1 MAMKLSG
8 KVALITGASRG
19 IGKGVAE
26 GFAREGAKLF
36 LVGHTDEEAL
46 RQTLADI
53 RQSGAEA
60 EGGLYD
66 VGIYDEVRRIADA
79 IGGRY
84 GTLDIVINNAGNIAP
99 TPLLEIPP
107 EQWERTVRTHLHGTF
122 YCTVEM
128 VRRFLKPQ
136 RSGKIVNVTA
146 PAAVRGSSGV
156 ADYASA
162 KGGIIAFTRNAAR
175 ELLPFNIQVNAVL
188 PVARSRMTDAL
199 AEYHAG
205 FTGEENAARLRNLP
219 PPEAV
224 VPSFLF
230 LASSDSDYVSGQVLA
245 ADGGLLA

>member
-53 RQSGAEA
+53 RQSGADA

-79 IGGRY
+79 IGERY

-99 TPLLEIPP
+99 TPLLEILP
-107 EQWERTVRTHLHGTF
+107 EQWGER
-122 YCTVEM
+122 
-128 VRRFLKPQ
+128 
-136 RSGKIVNVTA
+136 
-146 PAAVRGSSGV
+146 
-156 ADYASA
+156 
-162 KGGIIAFTRNAAR
+162 
-175 ELLPFNIQVNAVL
+175 
-188 PVARSRMTDAL
+188 
-199 AEYHAG
+199 
-205 FTGEENAARLRNLP
+205 
-219 PPEAV
+219 
-224 VPSFLF
+224 
-230 LASSDSDYVSGQVLA
+230 
-245 ADGGLLA
+245 

>member
-1 MAMKLSG
+1 MTLSG

-19 IGKGVAE
+19 IGKRGAE
-26 GFAREGAKLF
+26 GFAWGGAKLF

-46 RQTLADI
+46 RPALADI
-53 RQSGAEA
+53 RRSGADA

-66 VGIYDEVRRIADA
+66 VTIYDEVRRIADA
-79 IGGRY
+79 IGERY

-99 TPLLEIPP
+99 TPLREIPP

-162 KGGIIAFTRNAAR
+162 KGGIIAF
-175 ELLPFNIQVNAVL
+175 P
-188 PVARSRMTDAL
+188 
-199 AEYHAG
+199 
-205 FTGEENAARLRNLP
+205 
-219 PPEAV
+219 
-224 VPSFLF
+224 
-230 LASSDSDYVSGQVLA
+230 
-245 ADGGLLA
+245 